1 MASSPHPAVQAR
13 GARHRLDR
21 GTALTLTAL
30 LVVAV
35 AAWAGVVVP
44 ALTSDAP
51 MAGMESGS
59 GMAGKARDAAL
70 PPTFGDPISAA
81 AFVAAWVVMMMAM
94 MLPSAAP
101 MVLLYRR
108 MTAGSSTTTVLHTAV
123 FVAAYL
129 VIWAL
134 FGFGV
139 YLVQQTFALA
149 SWAVPLVAQVWPF
162 LVAGTLAGAGVY
174 QFSSLKDRCL
184 RQCRSPLSFV
194 MTRWRPGTL
203 GGVRLGLEHGA
214 YCVGCCWG
222 LMVVL
227 VVAGG
232 MGLAWVALIALVV
245 FAEKLLPPGK
255 AAGRWVGALLIALA
269 AAVVLRPE
277 LASQLAM

>member
-1 MASSPHPAVQAR
+1 MASPPHPAVRAR
-13 GARHRLDR
+13 GDRHRLDR
-21 GTALTLTAL
+21 GTALTLAAL
-30 LVVAV
+30 LVVAL

-44 ALTSDAP
+44 SLTSDVS
-51 MAGMESGS
+51 MSDMDGS
-59 GMAGKARDAAL
+59 GMAGEARELAVAPL
-70 PPTFGDPISAA
+70 FGDPFSAA
-81 AFVAAWVVMMMAM
+81 AFLAGWVVMMTAM

-101 MVLLYRR
+101 MIVLYRR
-108 MTAGSSTTTVLHTAV
+108 MTTGRSATGALDTAV

-129 VIWAL
+129 AVWGL

-139 YLVQQTFALA
+139 YLIQQTFALVSGA
-149 SWAVPLVAQVWPF
+149 MPLVALGWPF

-194 MTRWRPGTL
+194 MTRWRSGTV
-203 GGVRLGLEHGA
+203 GGFRLGLDHGA

-232 MGLAWVALIALVV
+232 MGLAWVALIALVIS
-245 FAEKLLPPGK
+245 AEKLLPPGK
-255 AAGRWVGALLIALA
+255 ATGRWAGGLLIALA
-269 AAVVLRPE
+269 AVVVLRPE
-277 LASQLAM
+277 LASRLPM